1 MRLPQLLEEARACTL
16 CEPHLPEGA
25 RPLLQASS
33 SSRIV
38 IIGQA
43 PGGAAHRSGVP
54 WDDTSGRRLRDWL
67 GVTDEH
73 FYDARRIALVPMG
86 FCYPGKGRSGDL
98 APRPEC
104 APQWHDPILKHL
116 RRRDLTIYVGRY
128 AVERYLE
135 GRFPTVTDAVRA
147 APELLPDRI
156 ALPHPSPR
164 NNRWLAS
171 NPWFERR
178 VLPALRCRVA
188 AIMA

>member
-1 MRLPQLLEEARACTL
+1 MRLPQLLDQARACTL

-25 RPLLQASS
+25 RPLLQASA

-43 PGGAAHRSGVP
+43 PGAAAHRSGVP
-54 WDDTSGRRLRDWL
+54 WDDASGRRLREWL
-67 GVTDEH
+67 GVADDE
-73 FYDARRIALVPMG
+73 FYDARRVALVPMG
-86 FCYPGKGRSGDL
+86 FCYPGKGRSGDM
-98 APRPEC
+98 APRSEC
-104 APQWHDPILKHL
+104 APQWHAPILKKL
-116 RRRDLTIYVGRY
+116 RRLELTIYVGRY

-147 APELLPDRI
+147 APELLPNRI

-164 NNRWLAS
+164 NNRWLAG

-178 VLPALRCRVA
+178 VLPALRRRVA
-188 AIMA
+188 AAMV